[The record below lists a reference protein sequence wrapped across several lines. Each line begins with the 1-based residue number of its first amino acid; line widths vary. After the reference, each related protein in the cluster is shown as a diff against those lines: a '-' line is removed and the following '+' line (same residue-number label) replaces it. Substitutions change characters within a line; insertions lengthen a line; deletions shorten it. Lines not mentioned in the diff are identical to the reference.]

1 MLNAA
6 VNRDRIMANFV
17 PVRKEQHQNL
27 KISTQRDLSHVANQ
41 HVVPVTAAEYAQAS
55 ASFPVV
61 LVKNPDSPRY
71 RSVAMLGLEAGEN
84 LYYQGQKWSGL
95 SVPQS
100 IGMVPFA
107 LGLDPE
113 KENTLTACIDVDSTF
128 VGEDKE
134 LALFEEDGKESE
146 VLNRIQNSLGRLYE
160 NEKMTE
166 NFIKELEENDL
177 LQELEL
183 NINFSN
189 GEKKKLVGIFT
200 VNEEKVKALAD
211 DKVTDFHKRGLFVP
225 IYSMLGSLGQIN
237 RLVQLR
243 NQVSEDKVA
252 GIQIT
257 PVVKENAKEE
267 VAES

>member
-1 MLNAA
+1 
-6 VNRDRIMANFV
+6 MANFV

-27 KISTQRDLSHVANQ
+27 KLASKRDLAHVAGQ
-41 HVVPVTAAEYAQAS
+41 HIITVTAAEYAQAS
-55 ASFPVV
+55 ASFPIV

-84 LYYQGQKWSGL
+84 LYYNDEKWSGL
-95 SVPQS
+95 SLPQS
-100 IGMVPFA
+100 VGMAPFA
-107 LGLDPE
+107 LGLDPD
-113 KENTLTACIDVDSTF
+113 KENTLTACVDTDSSL

-146 VLNRIQNSLGRLYE
+146 LLTNVQNSLGRLYE

-183 NINFSN
+183 KIDLAS
-189 GEKKKLVGIFT
+189 GEKKKLTGLFT
-200 VNEEKVKALAD
+200 VNEDKVKSLAD
-211 DKVTDFHKRGLFVP
+211 DKVLDFHKRGLFVP
-225 IYSMLGSLGQIN
+225 IYAMLGSLGQMN

-243 NQVSEDKVA
+243 NLTGKA
-252 GIQIT
+252 QISNVQIA
-257 PVVKENAKEE
+257 PLVKEEAQAET
-267 VAES
+267 AES